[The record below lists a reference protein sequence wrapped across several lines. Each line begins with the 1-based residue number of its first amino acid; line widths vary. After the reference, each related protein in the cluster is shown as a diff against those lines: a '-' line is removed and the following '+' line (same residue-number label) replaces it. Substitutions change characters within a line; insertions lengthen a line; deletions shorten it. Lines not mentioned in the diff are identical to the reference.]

1 MLDRRAAWQ
10 HNKGGQ
16 ARPRGTETG
25 ANRSRRL
32 NHRLC
37 AGKQPFALGY
47 LLQAGQKTCVTGQPD
62 DVSGPNVLA
71 VLRTARRARRGCR

>member
-1 MLDRRAAWQ
+1 MLDRRAAWRQ
-10 HNKGGQ
+10 PLADRQ

-37 AGKQPFALGY
+37 ADTQPFALGD
-47 LLQAGQKTCVTGQPD
+47 LLQAGQKNPRDQ
-62 DVSGPNVLA
+62 A
-71 VLRTARRARRGCR
+71 A